1 MNKMLSVLLSL
12 ALVFPVFLICDPC
25 ADASGPVWKKEYIKD
40 VFGDPLDEYVL
51 TNSDDLIGTYN
62 NSQVNDGYLR
72 ADMFFQRDG
81 DRLRAYIKLYEDG
94 VDQVK
99 NGSDLDISYNV
110 AVKCPDGSKYAGD
123 AEFRSTADRIE
134 LNQAMTLANALCATA
149 GEVMVYLEES
159 DNALNNYL
167 FKVPCGNFYYLF
179 EEHIINTYLEEQ
191 YQYAIKLFKDGSL
204 DQAAEVFNE
213 IIDYSDSA
221 SYLDKIKAAGSSEDT
236 QAKNETTAPASEEA
250 PQDDGTF
257 QKVRHAEITVK
268 DYGTIKLELDEGT
281 APITVANFVKLAKDG
296 FYDGLTFHR
305 IMDGFMIQGG
315 DPRGNGTGGSDEK
328 IKGEFKQNGVDN
340 PISHVKGVISM
351 ARSNHPDSASSQF
364 FITVADA
371 TFLDGS
377 YAAFGRGTEGMEV
390 AEKIAKDVKP
400 VDNSG
405 SVMPDE
411 QPVIESIVITD

>member
-1 MNKMLSVLLSL
+1 MKKQLTMVL
-12 ALVFPVFLICDPC
+12 A
-25 ADASGPVWKKEYIKD
+25 
-40 VFGDPLDEYVL
+40 VL
-51 TNSDDLIGTYN
+51 MVL
-62 NSQVNDGYLR
+62 
-72 ADMFFQRDG
+72 
-81 DRLRAYIKLYEDG
+81 
-94 VDQVK
+94 
-99 NGSDLDISYNV
+99 
-110 AVKCPDGSKYAGD
+110 
-123 AEFRSTADRIE
+123 
-134 LNQAMTLANALCATA
+134 ALCA
-149 GEVMVYLEES
+149 
-159 DNALNNYL
+159 
-167 FKVPCGNFYYLF
+167 CG
-179 EEHIINTYLEEQ
+179 
-191 YQYAIKLFKDGSL
+191 S
-204 DQAAEVFNE
+204 
-213 IIDYSDSA
+213 
-221 SYLDKIKAAGSSEDT
+221 KAAGSAGDT
-236 QAKNETTAPASEEA
+236 QAKSETEA
-250 PQDDGTF
+250 QTDEANAEADSTF

-351 ARSNHPDSASSQF
+351 ARSNQPDSASSQF

-371 TFLDGS
+371 TFLDGA
-377 YAAFGRGTEGMEV
+377 YAAFGRVTEGMEI

-400 VDNSG
+400 VDNNG